1 VANGGSLTVK
11 GGPVGD
17 SLAALHARLLRD
29 RSLQFD
35 FTALQEPRPLHE
47 PAWLRALGDWL
58 GRVVGAALPA
68 LKIVFWA
75 GVAAAVLLVVWL
87 IVREVAAVRFARR
100 RRARAA
106 RPTPADW
113 RPDARKARALL
124 ENADRLAAIGR
135 YDQAVR
141 LILHRGVEDIDAR
154 RPAVLRPALTARDI
168 AALPVVPAPARNAFA
183 RIAAIV
189 EFSAFA
195 GQPIGQDAFAQCR
208 AAYEAFVAPEAWA

>member
-1 VANGGSLTVK
+1 VANGGRITGQ
-11 GGPVGD
+11 GGPAVD
-17 SLAALHARLLRD
+17 DLARLHARLLRD

-35 FTALQEPRPLHE
+35 FTADRPPPAFHT
-47 PAWLRALGDWL
+47 PAWLKALGDWL
-58 GRVVGAALPA
+58 
-68 LKIVFWA
+68 
-75 GVAAAVLLVVWL
+75 VAAAPLLKVLFWIGVAVAVLLAVWL
-87 IVREVAAVRFARR
+87 IIREVAGVRFARR

-106 RPTPADW
+106 RPTPVDW

-124 ENADRLAAIGR
+124 ENADRLAALGR

-168 AALPVVPAPARNAFA
+168 AALAAVPAPARGAFA

-195 GQPIGQDAFAQCR
+195 GRPIGQDAFAQCR
-208 AAYEAFVAPEAWA
+208 AAYEAFVSPEAWA

>member
-1 VANGGSLTVK
+1 MAIGGGSTAYD
-11 GGPVGD
+11 GQAGA

-35 FTALQEPRPLHE
+35 FTGIKPPRPLHM
-47 PAWLRALGDWL
+47 PAWLRALEDWL
-58 GRVVGAALPA
+58 GRAFSAAAPV
-68 LKIVFWA
+68 LKILFWV
-75 GVAAAVLLVVWL
+75 GVAVAVLLVVWL
-87 IVREVAAVRFARR
+87 IVREVAGVRFARR

-106 RPTPADW
+106 RPVPVDW
-113 RPDARKARALL
+113 RPDLRKARALL
-124 ENADRLAAIGR
+124 ENADRLAAQGR

-168 AALPVVPAPARNAFA
+168 AALAAVPAPARSAFA

-195 GQPIGQDAFAQCR
+195 GHPIGQAAFAQCR